1 MHDLSLRLS
10 EVGPTKEAT
19 TGVLLSPH
27 SSVSSLQIVFPKGA
41 HYALHDLATCG
52 YEVVGIDW
60 TVDPLVA
67 R

>member
-1 MHDLSLRLS
+1 M
-10 EVGPTKEAT
+10 GPTEAT

-27 SSVSSLQIVFPKGA
+27 SSVSSSQIVFPKGA
-41 HYALHDLATCG
+41 HYALRDLATCG

>member
-1 MHDLSLRLS
+1 MHDLSLRVS
-10 EVGPTKEAT
+10 EVGLTNEAT
-19 TGVLLSPH
+19 TGTLLGPH
-27 SSVSSLQIVFPKGA
+27 SSISSSQIVFPKGA
-41 HYALHDLATCG
+41 HYALRDLATCG

>member
-1 MHDLSLRLS
+1 MHDLSLRPF
-10 EVGPTKEAT
+10 EVGPTEEAT
-19 TGVLLSPH
+19 TGALLGPH
-27 SSVSSLQIVFPKGA
+27 SSVSSSQIVFPKGA